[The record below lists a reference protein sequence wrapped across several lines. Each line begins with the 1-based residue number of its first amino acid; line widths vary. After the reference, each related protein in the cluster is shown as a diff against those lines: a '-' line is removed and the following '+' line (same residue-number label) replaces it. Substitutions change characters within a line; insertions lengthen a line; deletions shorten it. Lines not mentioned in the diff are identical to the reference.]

1 MEHIWGAIR
10 HLVLNM
16 LICRSLKRHSSGDA
30 RLAVGYTGLELKRA
44 VQARWIKLK
53 VGIQMMF
60 KAMRLDEITKSDFP
74 IISSGSVIR
83 RILDLLNLPTMSL
96 IHAFGFSP
104 LHHSMLKF
112 QAIFSDPTSR
122 SFSLSLTVSSL
133 SFELLEIHFLAFLSC
148 C

>member
-96 IHAFGFSP
+96 YPCFR
-104 LHHSMLKF
+104 
-112 QAIFSDPTSR
+112 IFSSSSLYAKIPGNFFR
-122 SFSLSLTVSSL
+122 SNIQVILSLSL
-133 SFELLEIHFLAFLSC
+133 FLVCRLNF
-148 C
+148 